1 MEELSTKV
9 LVIGGGPAG
18 YVAAIRAG
26 QLGLAAVL
34 VEEAKLGGTCLNIG
48 CIPSKAIIHAAEA
61 FHQTKAH
68 EASSPFGLSTSDTRL
83 DFARTRAWKD
93 AIVGRLNVGVGA
105 LLKKSKVRVLQGK
118 ADIQDG
124 KTCVV
129 SHAGGLLRIRS
140 EHLVIASG
148 SRPAEIAALPFG
160 GPILSSSEVLA
171 LDRVPATLAVVGA
184 GYIGLELGMA
194 LAKLGS
200 NVTIIEAAA
209 KILPAW
215 DAELTKPVE
224 RRLQALKVRVMA
236 NATARGLS
244 ADRSA
249 LLVDKGDGER
259 ASIPAEQIL
268 VAVGRKPRIE
278 GFGLERLD
286 LATNGAFIRIDDRC
300 ATSMRDVWA
309 IGDVTGE
316 PMLAHRAMAQ
326 GEMVAEII
334 AGKRR
339 IFDPIAIPAICFTDP
354 EIVSVGQSPDQAKAA
369 GTEIV
374 VGSFPFVANGR
385 AMTQDDDAGFV
396 RVAARAS
403 DHVVLGIQAVGW
415 GVSELASGFA
425 LAIEMGA
432 RLEDVAA
439 TIHAHPTR
447 GEALQ
452 EAAMTALERAIHF

>member
-9 LVIGGGPAG
+9 LVIGAGPGG
-18 YVAAIRAG
+18 YVTAIRAG
-26 QLGLAAVL
+26 QLGLATVL
-34 VEEAKLGGTCLNIG
+34 VEEANLGGTCLNIG

-61 FHQTKAH
+61 FHQMKAH
-68 EASSPFGLSTSDTRL
+68 ETSSLFGLSTADTRL
-83 DFARTRAWKD
+83 DFVRTRAWKD
-93 AIVGRLNVGVGA
+93 AIVGRLKAGVAA
-105 LLKKSKVRVLQGK
+105 LLKKSKVTALAGR
-118 ADIQDG
+118 AEIQDG

-129 SHAGGLLRIRS
+129 SHAGGLLRIRT
-140 EHLVIASG
+140 EHLVIATG

-160 GPILSSSEVLA
+160 GPILSSSEALA
-171 LDRVPATLAVVGA
+171 LDRVPETLAVVGA

-200 NVTIIEAAA
+200 DVTIIEAAP

-224 RRLQALKVRVMA
+224 RRLQDLKVKVLA

-244 ADRSA
+244 ADGSA

-259 ASIPAEQIL
+259 ASIAAEKIL

-286 LATNGAFIRIDDRC
+286 LARNGAFIGIDDRC

-309 IGDVTGE
+309 VGDATGE

-339 IFDPIAIPAICFTDP
+339 IFDPVAIPAICFTDP
-354 EIVSVGQSPDQAKAA
+354 EIVSVGQSPDEAKAA
-369 GTEIV
+369 GIEIV
-374 VGSFPFVANGR
+374 VGGFPFVANGR
-385 AMTQDDDAGFV
+385 AMTQDDDGGFV
-396 RVAARAS
+396 RVVARAN

-415 GVSELASGFA
+415 GVSELSSGFS

-432 RLEDVAA
+432 RLEDAAA

-447 GEALQ
+447 GEAFQ
-452 EAAMTALERAIHF
+452 EAALSALGHAIHF